1 MNNLGILTPTQDF
14 FKGKRVLVCLKLS
27 LVLPVFNTGY
37 CLDELHQ
44 KLIEAIEQITLTFAD
59 SFILDHEFVYVEDCG
74 SDQAWIRL
82 TQMAASD
89 PRVRAFRHLQNYG
102 QHAAIA
108 TGLAKA
114 EGDLVVVMDADG
126 RDPPA
131 VIAELLDSY
140 FAGHEVVIGVRRRIS
155 GRPLRRVCSFVVRRF
170 FPIYERLPN
179 GKHYGSLWLIAEEAR
194 MRYLADPDRFRFSL
208 KVLERIPVSIGFVDY
223 DQVGQG
229 NEKSSYSLSK
239 LFKLFFRLL
248 PEKILR
254 RWSICSTSGV
264 IVSSMLLAV
273 CWAFGIEPIFHYSL
287 LALLALFAFFTVG
300 ALTAYVVG
308 TFRNDRAPSI
318 AVVESASPAC
328 FYEEVS
334 V

>member
-1 MNNLGILTPTQDF
+1 MV
-14 FKGKRVLVCLKLS
+14 RLKLS

-44 KLIEAIEQITLTFAD
+44 KLIEALEQISLTYAD
-59 SFILDHEFVYVEDCG
+59 SFILDHEFIYVEDCG
-74 SDQAWIRL
+74 SDQAWLRL
-82 TQMAASD
+82 VQMAASNS
-89 PRVRAFRHLQNYG
+89 RVRPFRHLQNYG

-108 TGLAKA
+108 TGLSKA

-126 RDPPA
+126 RDPPN

-140 FAGHEVVIGVRRRIS
+140 FAGNEVVIGVRRRIS

-179 GKHYGSLWLIAEEAR
+179 GKHYGSLWLITREAR

-223 DQVGQG
+223 DQVGPG
-229 NEKSSYSLSK
+229 NEKSSYSLLK
-239 LFKLFFRLL
+239 LFKLFLRLI

-254 RWSICSTSGV
+254 RWTMLSTGGV
-264 IVSSMLLAV
+264 ILSSSLLAV
-273 CWAFGIEPIFHYSL
+273 GWGFGIEPIFQYFF
-287 LALLALFAFFTVG
+287 LALLALFALLTVG
-300 ALTAYVVG
+300 SLTAYAVG
-308 TFRNDRAPSI
+308 TFRSDRAPAI
-318 AVVESASPAC
+318 AVVESASPVC
-328 FYEEVS
+328 SYEEIS